1 MRRASVRVHD
11 QRESRKRPSASDG
24 VSVATITATT
34 ATFENEVLA
43 SEQPVVVDFWAA
55 WCGPCRAV
63 APILEQLAQERAEEL
78 RVAKVDIDSEP
89 ALAQRYQITSIP
101 TIVLFEGGEPV
112 ARVVG
117 ARNKARLEE
126 ALGLG
131 RFADGRRDADRRLVA
146 AGQRLVARLPRSRP

>member
-1 MRRASVRVHD
+1 MKRASVRVHA
-11 QRESRKRPSASDG
+11 QRESRERPSASHG
-24 VSVATITATT
+24 VSVSTITATT

-89 ALAQRYQITSIP
+89 ALALRYQITSIP

-146 AGQRLVARLPRSRP
+146 AGQRLVARLLRSRP

>member
-1 MRRASVRVHD
+1 MKRVSVRVHAR
-11 QRESRKRPSASDG
+11 RESRKRPSASDG
-24 VSVATITATT
+24 VSVSMIAATT

-131 RFADGRRDADRRLVA
+131 RFADGPGAADRRLVA
-146 AGQRLVARLPRSRP
+146 AGQRFFARLLRIRP